1 MCVRERECEAENE
14 VFLHLCI
21 VSCHINKPI
30 SLMAGEKLIFSVYQ
44 HRCVFAGAV
53 ANKALKHS
61 AKEFIS
67 ILRTVVRD
75 VKS

>member
-1 MCVRERECEAENE
+1 
-14 VFLHLCI
+14 
-21 VSCHINKPI
+21 
-30 SLMAGEKLIFSVYQ
+30 MAGEKLIFSVYQ

-53 ANKALKHS
+53 AEKALKHS